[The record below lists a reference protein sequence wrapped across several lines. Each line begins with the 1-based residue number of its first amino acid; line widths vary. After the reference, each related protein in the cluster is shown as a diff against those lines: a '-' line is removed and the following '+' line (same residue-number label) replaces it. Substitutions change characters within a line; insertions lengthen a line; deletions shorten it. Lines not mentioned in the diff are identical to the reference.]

1 MTFLRYDV
9 SELYRKHKTT
19 KLINYINSTELIKSE
34 LIELKSNLRFNH
46 NQFQQLSLTFV
57 INGTQWQYPED

>member
-19 KLINYINSTELIKSE
+19 KLINYIDSTELIKSE
-34 LIELKSNLRFNH
+34 LIELKSILRFNH
-46 NQFQQLSLTFV
+46 NQSFSNL
-57 INGTQWQYPED
+57 I